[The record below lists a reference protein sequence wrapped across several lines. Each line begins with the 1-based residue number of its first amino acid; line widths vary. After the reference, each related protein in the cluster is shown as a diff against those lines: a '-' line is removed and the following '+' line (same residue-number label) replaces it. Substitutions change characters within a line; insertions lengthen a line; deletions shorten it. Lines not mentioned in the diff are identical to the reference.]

1 MVHATYTN
9 TTLEKLYPTLA
20 QLRLAPELQKYIRWV
35 RKQPATRRTRNE
47 PRKRKL

>member
-9 TTLEKLYPTLA
+9 ATLAARYPTLA
-20 QLRLAPELQKYIRWV
+20 QLRTAPELETYIRWV

-47 PRKRKL
+47 PRRRKI